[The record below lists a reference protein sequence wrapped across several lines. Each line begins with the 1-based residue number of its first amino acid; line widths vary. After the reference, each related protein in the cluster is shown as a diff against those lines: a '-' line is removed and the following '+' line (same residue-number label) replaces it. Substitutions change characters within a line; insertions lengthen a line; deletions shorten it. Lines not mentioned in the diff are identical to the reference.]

1 MGRIVKINSMNL
13 VVSLPCQMVGY
24 VSINEIS
31 RPLSKIIANIADSE
45 EDDEDEKENDENI
58 LPELSSL
65 FKIGQWVRCK
75 VSRIETPDDKK
86 ATSKHWRVHLT
97 LVPDEVNSDII
108 STDLSKGMVFINKNI
123 YIYIFF
129 RSKCANHT
137 YLFVSLGYIS
147 VC

>member
-1 MGRIVKINSMNL
+1 MNL
-13 VVSLPCQMVGY
+13 VVSLPCQMLGY

-31 RPLSKIIANIADSE
+31 RPLSKIIANIADSDEHE
-45 EDDEDEKENDENI
+45 EDVEDEKENDENI

-86 ATSKHWRVHLT
+86 STSKHWRIHLT

-108 STDLSKGMVFINKNI
+108 STDLSKGMVFINKK
-123 YIYIFF
+123 FF
-129 RSKCANHT
+129 RSKFANHA
-137 YLFVSLGYIS
+137 YLFVSLDYIS